1 MSCISFN
8 LVISKDFWSLILCI
22 IFILIWTKTKTF
34 YCFKFSNSKLVSILL
49 DLKRNNN
56 TSSKRIGLKYLYLL
70 CKYLHSVYWYA
81 KQNAS
86 FSSNICVCLKKIL
99 ASIFVRHQEMLIKPL
114 NPMSIYSYFWC
125 SYSLYNHTNIMIYIL
140 LRFYLGHLEIS

>member
-1 MSCISFN
+1 MYI
-8 LVISKDFWSLILCI
+8 LLLISKDFWSLILCI

-34 YCFKFSNSKLVSILL
+34 FYCFKFSNSKLVSTLL

-56 TSSKRIGLKYLYLL
+56 TSSKRISLKYLYLL

-114 NPMSIYSYFWC
+114 NPNYRFTLIFGVAI
-125 SYSLYNHTNIMIYIL
+125 HYIIIQ
-140 LRFYLGHLEIS
+140 ISWYTYYYDFIWDTLK

>member
-1 MSCISFN
+1 MKGITGHKAISLIITQTRREIGLVCIFISMMSCISFN

-86 FSSNICVCLKKIL
+86 FSSNICVCLKKYWPQFL
-99 ASIFVRHQEMLIKPL
+99 
-114 NPMSIYSYFWC
+114 
-125 SYSLYNHTNIMIYIL
+125 
-140 LRFYLGHLEIS
+140 

>member
-1 MSCISFN
+1 MNFISMMSCISFN

-99 ASIFVRHQEMLIKPL
+99 ASIFVRHQEMLIKQC
-114 NPMSIYSYFWC
+114 C
-125 SYSLYNHTNIMIYIL
+125 SLFCIL
-140 LRFYLGHLEIS
+140 DYVDIQLFLV